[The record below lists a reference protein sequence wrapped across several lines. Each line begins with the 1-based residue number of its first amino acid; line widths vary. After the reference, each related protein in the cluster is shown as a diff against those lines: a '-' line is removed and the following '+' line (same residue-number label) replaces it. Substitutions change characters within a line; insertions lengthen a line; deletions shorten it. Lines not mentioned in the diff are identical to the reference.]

1 VVVVVGS
8 QRGRIGDR
16 ITNIVERIVFMTS
29 GVVLELNPEPRRS
42 RVAVIP
48 PR

>member
-29 GVVLELNPEPRRS
+29 GEMREINPEPRD
-42 RVAVIP
+42 AQLQ
-48 PR
+48 